1 MPPFLA
7 ALFAQGF
14 SLLGNAV
21 LAKGKDVIE
30 KELGVDL
37 EESVQ
42 TEEGLLE
49 LKKLEF
55 SHQEFLVNAAQ
66 REAEMSFADTKD
78 ARAMNAAIQ
87 EAVNASSLAKNAA
100 YYIDFGIIAAT
111 FVLTWVVLFKEIP
124 PDNAN
129 LIYLALG
136 SFLTMCGT
144 ILNFHRGSSKSSQNA
159 QDTIRQ
165 ISTRKQP

>member
-37 EESVQ
+37 EESIQ

-87 EAVNASSLAKNAA
+87 EAANASSLAKNAA

-124 PDNAN
+124 VDNAN

-159 QDTIRQ
+159 QETIKA